1 MIEKLTGEDENEDYE
16 NSFFDEE
23 NTLKNNSSAKRGTAY
38 HKVFQNI
45 EFQNKNFDEQLE
57 LILNEKL
64 TDSERQLV
72 DKNVILKVLALP
84 FFNQIKTEDKV
95 IKEREFYAKINA
107 KQIFEG
113 ADNSDNFILQGVIDL
128 LVLNAG
134 IRKFGKISE
143 LSFEDFSYSID
154 VNLKGPFYVV
164 SLLLKNVKKAKG
176 TVIFIGSHAGRYP
189 FGLGAAYC
197 SSKRGLEAL
206 SECLMEEV
214 RREGVKVIH
223 LSLGAIKNRDH
234 GYEEEWKIKPEEL
247 GNTILKLLEIPRNL
261 LPSDINLRPQSPK
274 ELNIEGIELMQY
286 K

>member
-1 MIEKLTGEDENEDYE
+1 MKKVAVITGCNRGGGEGIRNQLLKAGYFVYGINRSPTLNVEQIESYCEYICDVSD
-16 NSFFDEE
+16 S
-23 NTLKNNSSAKRGTAY
+23 
-38 HKVFQNI
+38 
-45 EFQNKNFDEQLE
+45 NKITEVCNK
-57 LILNEKL
+57 I
-64 TDSERQLV
+64 TD
-72 DKNVILKVLALP
+72 D
-84 FFNQIKTEDKV
+84 
-95 IKEREFYAKINA
+95 
-107 KQIFEG
+107 
-113 ADNSDNFILQGVIDL
+113 IDL

-143 LSFEDFSYSID
+143 LSFGDFSYSID

-176 TVIFIGSHAGRYP
+176 KIIFIGSHAGRYP

-234 GYEEEWKIKPEEL
+234 GYEEEWKIKPDEL
-247 GNTILKLLEIPRNL
+247 GMAILKLLEMPDNL

>member
-1 MIEKLTGEDENEDYE
+1 MKKVAVITGCNRGGGEGIRNQLLKAGYFVYGINRSPTLNAEQIESYCEYICDVSD
-16 NSFFDEE
+16 
-23 NTLKNNSSAKRGTAY
+23 A
-38 HKVFQNI
+38 
-45 EFQNKNFDEQLE
+45 NKITEICNK
-57 LILNEKL
+57 I
-64 TDSERQLV
+64 TD
-72 DKNVILKVLALP
+72 D
-84 FFNQIKTEDKV
+84 
-95 IKEREFYAKINA
+95 
-107 KQIFEG
+107 
-113 ADNSDNFILQGVIDL
+113 IDL

-154 VNLKGPFYVV
+154 VNLKGPFFVV

-189 FGLGAAYC
+189 FGFGAAYC

-247 GNTILKLLEIPRNL
+247 GNTILKLLEIPGNL